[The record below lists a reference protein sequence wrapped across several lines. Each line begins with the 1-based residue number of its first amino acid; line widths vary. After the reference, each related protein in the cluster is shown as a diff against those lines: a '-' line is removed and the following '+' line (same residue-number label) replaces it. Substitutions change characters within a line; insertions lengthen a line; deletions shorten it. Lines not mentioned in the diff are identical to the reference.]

1 MSSYDTTTAK
11 GRILREFQ
19 GDFMGVNEP
28 LRRYF
33 RLWLDGSYLGEDHY
47 RKNVD
52 YITKNA
58 HNKKAIRSFVIS
70 EFCKYTAH
78 DADCSPS
85 YAQKVIV
92 KGILPDY
99 LERLTDVLIYDA
111 YDLCEENA

>member
-58 HNKKAIRSFVIS
+58 HNKKAIRS
-70 EFCKYTAH
+70 
-78 DADCSPS
+78 
-85 YAQKVIV
+85 IV

>member
-19 GDFMGVNEP
+19 GDFMGINEP

-33 RLWLDGSYLGEDHY
+33 RLWLEGSYLGEDHY

-70 EFCKYTAH
+70 EFCKYAAH
-78 DADCSPS
+78 DANCSPS

-92 KGILPDY
+92 EGILPDY
-99 LERLTDVLIYDA
+99 LERLTDALIYDA
-111 YDLCEENA
+111 YDLYEENA